1 MGLFFLASSALH
13 TRGTQ
18 IYPGKKK
25 LFMYKINNFKGIKH
39 HKFPVSEEFQ
49 TETSEEAVISL
60 CKGSEDLAT
69 TKPDMTFIGRKYSE
83 KLTVLIT

>member
-1 MGLFFLASSALH
+1 
-13 TRGTQ
+13 
-18 IYPGKKK
+18 
-25 LFMYKINNFKGIKH
+25 MYKINNFKGIKH

-69 TKPDMTFIGRKYSE
+69 TKTRYDIYRKKVQWKTNCFNYMILFFAVS
-83 KLTVLIT
+83 ICSPGA